1 MIQVIG
7 INRKFLEKVEF
18 GKKYKQK
25 IIEYISNYVV
35 I

>member
-18 GKKYKQK
+18 GKNINRKLLS
-25 IIEYISNYVV
+25 ILV
-35 I
+35 IMQ